1 MCLSVS
7 ILSIMLAFARVKTCE
22 FRQLKRGKNEVQ
34 KRPKFVKFT
43 QQLGIEPDIKYMQ
56 KTGSKSDV
64 FRYFNGRFSDAT
76 KIRDFAVPAILLTWT
91 LLIL

>member
-1 MCLSVS
+1 M
-7 ILSIMLAFARVKTCE
+7 
-22 FRQLKRGKNEVQ
+22 
-34 KRPKFVKFT
+34 KFT

-64 FRYFNGRFSDAT
+64 FRYFNGRFSDAN

-91 LLIL
+91 DIVAITRK